1 MNLCLIGYGAI
12 ARKHMEA
19 LTQVGGVHPRFLV
32 GRRPEPTE
40 AFATEWGFD
49 HHTLDLDEAL
59 ADAQVD
65 AVVVTSPN
73 EVHVPQAVKTLE
85 AGKHLLLEIPMA
97 MNLADARRVT
107 ELSRRVDRRLMV
119 CHTLRTAPGLLEVR
133 RRVAT
138 GELHLHQISCSFG
151 ILRRTNTTWTGAQ
164 RSWTDN
170 ILWHHGAHLVDLA
183 LWIQGASNA
192 RNVHC
197 RFGPPHPTQGIM
209 DLNLLFE
216 LSNRTLVSIV
226 ESYNISTFRW
236 RAQFIGEE
244 ATLEWLEGKLVDG
257 EGNIVVP
264 RVDHVD
270 LHDQDAEFVAA
281 VLENRDPSITGEQI
295 LPCMQVLE
303 AAQASA
309 EAVTGE
315 R

>member
-1 MNLCLIGYGAI
+1 
-12 ARKHMEA
+12 
-19 LTQVGGVHPRFLV
+19 
-32 GRRPEPTE
+32 
-40 AFATEWGFD
+40 
-49 HHTLDLDEAL
+49 
-59 ADAQVD
+59 
-65 AVVVTSPN
+65 
-73 EVHVPQAVKTLE
+73 
-85 AGKHLLLEIPMA
+85 
-97 MNLADARRVT
+97 
-107 ELSRRVDRRLMV
+107 
-119 CHTLRTAPGLLEVR
+119 
-133 RRVAT
+133 
-138 GELHLHQISCSFG
+138 
-151 ILRRTNTTWTGAQ
+151 
-164 RSWTDN
+164 
-170 ILWHHGAHLVDLA
+170 
-183 LWIQGASNA
+183 
-192 RNVHC
+192 
-197 RFGPPHPTQGIM
+197 M

-264 RVDHVD
+264 HVDHVD